1 MFRMCVPEMQGCG
14 LMCYEWLPSRI
25 KCARVYYLF
34 DVYLESGMVLWK
46 FLQSEDEN
54 GKARIGIIEL
64 W

>member
-1 MFRMCVPEMQGCG
+1 
-14 LMCYEWLPSRI
+14 MCYEWLPSRI